1 MIRLTVIGHL
11 GQDALKKVVNGKS
24 VLSFSVARNEQFK
37 NLQGVV
43 QERTTWINCSYWERD
58 NLAPYL
64 RKGTLV
70 FAEGRPAF
78 RTYTDQQ
85 GEAVT
90 GINMLVTGLSLLS
103 SAKDKQVERVPGENE
118 IDEQEHHEG
127 NDLPF

>member
-24 VLSFSVARNEQFK
+24 VLSFQVARNEQFK

-43 QERTTWINCSYWERD
+43 QSRTTWINCSIWERD

-64 RKGTLV
+64 RKGTQV
-70 FAEGRPAF
+70 FVEGRPAF
-78 RTYTDQQ
+78 RTYTGQQ
-85 GEAVT
+85 GESMT
-90 GINMLVTGLSLLS
+90 GINMLVTSLSLLS
-103 SAKDKQVERVPGENE
+103 SAKGKPVEHAPDDQGEG
-118 IDEQEHHEG
+118 DQEQHEG

>member
-11 GQDALKKVVNGKS
+11 GQDALKKIVNGKS

-43 QERTTWINCSYWERD
+43 QERTTWINCSFWERD

-64 RKGTLV
+64 RKGTQV
-70 FAEGRPAF
+70 FVEGRPAF

-85 GEAVT
+85 GEVVT
-90 GINMLVTGLSLLS
+90 GINMLVTELSLLG
-103 SAKDKQVERVPGENE
+103 SAKGKQEERVPEENE
-118 IDEQEHHEG
+118 IDEEKHHEG
-127 NDLPF
+127 NSLPF